1 MKYHGESAK
10 ILQSICLFFH
20 WPTNKKKNP
29 LNFLQNFNLPSLKNT
44 INMPNLG
51 DTKDKGEDVTLNH
64 L

>member
-1 MKYHGESAK
+1 MVNQPRYFN
-10 ILQSICLFFH
+10 QFVYFFMG
-20 WPTNKKKNP
+20 PKQKNNP
-29 LNFLQNFNLPSLKNT
+29 LNFMQNFNLPSLKNK

>member
-1 MKYHGESAK
+1 M
-10 ILQSICLFFH
+10 
-20 WPTNKKKNP
+20 
-29 LNFLQNFNLPSLKNT
+29 QNFNLPSLKNK